1 MMNTY
6 RQDNLFTAL
15 SPQAASQTQGGN
27 WATRPY
33 SLATTTIVRFR
44 YYPGSTNSS
53 VPTTINITNPEFEDG
68 SIVNFGGENVNVS
81 NPEVDD
87 EAVLTFQRGYLVL

>member
-1 MMNTY
+1 MMNSQ

-33 SLATTTIVRFR
+33 TATTTVVRFR
-44 YYPGSTNSS
+44 YYPGSSSSS
-53 VPTTINITNPEFEDG
+53 VPSTINITNPEFEDG
-68 SIVNFGGENVNVS
+68 SIVNFGGDNINVS

-87 EAVLTFQRGYLVL
+87 EAVLTF